1 MVTSLVKDGKII
13 LPSKSYAPTKLKYTT
28 EQLADIQG
36 NMAKA
41 KALQESLGL
50 GVPSQSGLLAA
61 VKKAERVQ
69 LIKEI
74 LNLNPDYYVVKLPNR
89 KELPLFAVNRS
100 KNTAF
105 CVDGAFRNIKDPP
118 EVVLVKLAPGLS
130 SIECTLSPNMRS
142 YKASIPAIPLEGLE
156 KAQEIRSLDSE
167 LDIYMAYLPSWE
179 AKPQI
184 DPVLLVEC
192 GGEFIHFYEWGG
204 DVDLI
209 NGMLK
214 RVD

>member
-1 MVTSLVKDGKII
+1 MVTSLVKDGKIT

-28 EQLADIQG
+28 EQLVDIRG

-74 LNLNPDYYVVKLPNR
+74 LNLNSDYYVVKLPSR
-89 KELPLFAVNRS
+89 KELPLL
-100 KNTAF
+100 TARQGASIAYS
-105 CVDGAFRNIKDPP
+105 VDGVFFNRKKPP
-118 EVVLVKLAPGLS
+118 EVVMLKLAPKIS
-130 SIECTLSPNMRS
+130 SIECATGSTS
-142 YKASIPAIPLEGLE
+142 YRANVPAIPLEGLE
-156 KAQEIRSLDSE
+156 RAQEIRSLESE
-167 LDIYMAYLPSWE
+167 LDIYMVYLPSWE
-179 AKPQI
+179 ALPQI
-184 DPVLLVEC
+184 DPILLVEC

>member
-1 MVTSLVKDGKII
+1 MATSLVKEGKITF
-13 LPSKSYAPTKLKYTT
+13 PSKHYSPTKLKYTT
-28 EQLADIQG
+28 EQLVDIKE
-36 NMAKA
+36 NMSKA

-50 GVPSQSGLLAA
+50 GVPNQGGLVTAL
-61 VKKAERVQ
+61 KKAERVH
-69 LIKEI
+69 LIKDI
-74 LNLNPDYYVVKLPNR
+74 LGLNSDYYVVKLPSR
-89 KELPLFAVNRS
+89 KDLPLFAVSRS
-100 KNTAF
+100 KITAF
-105 CVDGAFRNIKDPP
+105 CVDGAIRNIKDPP

-130 SIECTLSPNMRS
+130 SVECALSFNMRS

-156 KAQEIRSLDSE
+156 RAQEIRSLDSE